1 MSLLTIVISP
11 FVSFGTAFFVLSLF
25 SVVSFGILDTFLLV
39 YKNIGSLF
47 TGKKREND
55 YNSTCSLPLCL
66 FGLITMPQSAFFT
79 LCGAAEGIFSRK
91 VSKRRKTNVK
101 MRDKSTLLWISRVVS
116 FVFAAFIFLKFPLS
130 GKIFAIFF
138 AAGPLAAFF
147 CGVRKNRTAGL
158 NQNSL

>member
-1 MSLLTIVISP
+1 
-11 FVSFGTAFFVLSLF
+11 
-25 SVVSFGILDTFLLV
+25 
-39 YKNIGSLF
+39 
-47 TGKKREND
+47 
-55 YNSTCSLPLCL
+55 
-66 FGLITMPQSAFFT
+66 
-79 LCGAAEGIFSRK
+79 
-91 VSKRRKTNVK
+91 